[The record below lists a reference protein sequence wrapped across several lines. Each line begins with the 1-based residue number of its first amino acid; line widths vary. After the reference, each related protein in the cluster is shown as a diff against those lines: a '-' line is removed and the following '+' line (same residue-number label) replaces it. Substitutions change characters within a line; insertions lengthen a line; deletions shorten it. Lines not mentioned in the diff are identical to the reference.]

1 VQRNQAQHGHN
12 QHAHGHAWGGNHG
25 TFWHHNTIA
34 LSKITPHLVSLTFKF
49 HYSLNASVPRRT
61 FNNDFH
67 KYMYINY
74 FIKTCIK
81 IHPTVK
87 FLLKKMVIFIHSC
100 LIIIGDGDVDDNGD
114 DDDND
119 DEERIVK
126 RWKQATLLLLSS
138 HHFATFQLLFLS
150 HAYPQL

>member
-1 VQRNQAQHGHN
+1 
-12 QHAHGHAWGGNHG
+12 
-25 TFWHHNTIA
+25 
-34 LSKITPHLVSLTFKF
+34 
-49 HYSLNASVPRRT
+49 
-61 FNNDFH
+61 
-67 KYMYINY
+67 
-74 FIKTCIK
+74 
-81 IHPTVK
+81 
-87 FLLKKMVIFIHSC
+87 MVIFIHSC